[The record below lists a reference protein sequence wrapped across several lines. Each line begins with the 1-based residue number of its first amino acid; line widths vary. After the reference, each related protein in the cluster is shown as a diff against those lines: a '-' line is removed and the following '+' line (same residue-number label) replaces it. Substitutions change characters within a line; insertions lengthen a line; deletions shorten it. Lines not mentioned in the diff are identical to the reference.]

1 MGLRNKIILDH
12 INRIVW
18 GIIWGTVLLGGIF
31 TLVIILNSV
40 IRGDKLEPGQKYG
53 PSHNYEVPIK
63 SDDIM
68 EDIDMDCGG
77 SDEYQMWI
85 GGDGDTIW
93 E

>member
-63 SDDIM
+63 SDDLM

-85 GGDGDTIW
+85 GSDGDTTMR
-93 E
+93 

>member
-53 PSHNYEVPIK
+53 PRHNYEVPIK

-85 GGDGDTIW
+85 GSDGDTIW

>member
-85 GGDGDTIW
+85 GSDGDTIW

>member
-18 GIIWGTVLLGGIF
+18 GIIWGTILLGGIF

-85 GGDGDTIW
+85 GSDGDTIW

>member
-40 IRGDKLEPGQKYG
+40 IRVDKLQPWQKYG

-85 GGDGDTIW
+85 GSDGDTIW